1 MLIYLFVIQGY
12 PFVSAIFTSLT
23 DKQIGVPGEFVGFQ
37 NYLDLIKEPVFRLAF
52 RNTLVITLISVTLK
66 LVFGMVMAL
75 VLNQDLIFKNLW
87 RAVLFLPWT
96 IPTIV
101 TILNFGWMYSS
112 TGGVLNFILLRSG
125 LVNRPV
131 NWLGT
136 PTIALFS
143 VILVNVWRGTPFFG
157 ISILGGLQSIPNEL
171 YEAAKI
177 DGASFV
183 QRFRFVTL
191 PGVRDVILLVTMV
204 STIWTLND
212 FQIIWVLTRGGPA
225 NSTQVLSTLTY
236 STAFLNLDLGKA
248 VAISVIT
255 VPLLLILV
263 AWTTQT
269 VLRRES

>member
-1 MLIYLFVIQGY
+1 
-12 PFVSAIFTSLT
+12 
-23 DKQIGVPGEFVGFQ
+23 
-37 NYLDLIKEPVFRLAF
+37 
-52 RNTLVITLISVTLK
+52 
-66 LVFGMVMAL
+66 
-75 VLNQDLIFKNLW
+75 
-87 RAVLFLPWT
+87 
-96 IPTIV
+96 
-101 TILNFGWMYSS
+101 
-112 TGGVLNFILLRSG
+112 
-125 LVNRPV
+125 V

-136 PTIALFS
+136 PAIALFS

-177 DGASFV
+177 DGASLV